1 MNLFTIFIIEKLKSL
16 LKLKT
21 VFFIPKNVCVG
32 ENFIID
38 TTLDKSIK
46 LNDVAYNILNLLDG
60 KNTIDDVVSRLLK
73 KYNVSKQIL
82 ERDINSI
89 VSNLQDKNL
98 VECKVVGNKIL
109 AFFFNLAIGQY
120 LHKKRYS
127 VPKSKIVTFLFLFYI
142 VMKKL
147 FMMWFI
153 TIIPICFFISN
164 FTLDFN
170 NTVNYAIGCYFVFIF
185 AMILGFVLHEWTHIV
200 VSKIQNQE
208 FHGYILAKRF
218 TVSIVKV
225 NTESSLLS
233 ILLGP
238 LVPSILGIVFILI
251 SLKTQSIMPFL
262 LGTAFVINIINLL
275 PFTKDGKGILEKILM
290 KKLMKGAIK

>member
-21 VFFIPKNVCVG
+21 VFFVPNNVCVG
-32 ENFIID
+32 ENSVID
-38 TTLDKSIK
+38 TDLNKSVK
-46 LNDVAYNILNLLDG
+46 LNDGAYNILSLLDG
-60 KNTIDDVVSRLLK
+60 KNTIEDIVSILLK

-98 VECKVVGNKIL
+98 VECKIVGNKIL
-109 AFFFNLAIGQY
+109 VFFFNLAIGQY
-120 LHKKRYS
+120 LYKKRYS
-127 VPKSKIVTFLFLFYI
+127 IPKSKIATFLLLFYI
-142 VMKKL
+142 VVKKL
-147 FMMWFI
+147 FIMWLI
-153 TIIPICFFISN
+153 TIIPVYFFISN

-170 NTVNYAIGCYFVFIF
+170 NMVNYAIGCYFVFIL
-185 AMILGFVLHEWTHIV
+185 AMILGFVLHEWVHIV

-208 FHGYILAKRF
+208 IHGYILAKRF

-251 SLKTQSIMPFL
+251 SLKTQSMMTFL
-262 LGTAFVINIINLL
+262 LGIGFVINIINLL

>member
-21 VFFIPKNVCVG
+21 VFFVPNNVCLG
-32 ENFIID
+32 ENSVID
-38 TTLDKSIK
+38 TDLNKSVK
-46 LNDVAYNILNLLDG
+46 LNDVAYNILSLLDG
-60 KNTIDDVVSRLLK
+60 KNTIEDIVSILLK

-98 VECKVVGNKIL
+98 VECKIVGNKIL
-109 AFFFNLAIGQY
+109 VFFFNLAIGQY
-120 LHKKRYS
+120 LYKKRYS
-127 VPKSKIVTFLFLFYI
+127 IPKSKIATFLLLFYI
-142 VMKKL
+142 VVKKL
-147 FMMWFI
+147 FIMWLI
-153 TIIPICFFISN
+153 TIIPVYFFISN

-170 NTVNYAIGCYFVFIF
+170 NMVNYAIGCYFVFIL
-185 AMILGFVLHEWTHIV
+185 AMILGFVLHEWVHIV

-208 FHGYILAKRF
+208 IHGYILAKRF

-251 SLKTQSIMPFL
+251 SLKTQSMMTFL
-262 LGTAFVINIINLL
+262 LGIGFVINIINLL